1 MHRLYTSK
9 DERLG
14 VNIENLLACA
24 SVEVSLVHMLNN
36 RVKVIVDSENL
47 ISRHICCLK
56 IAIDINCNQVN
67 MCARESF
74 KYIL

>member
-14 VNIENLLACA
+14 VNIENLVVCA

-36 RVKVIVDSENL
+36 RVKVIVDSEKL
-47 ISRHICCLK
+47 ISRHIC
-56 IAIDINCNQVN
+56 
-67 MCARESF
+67 F
-74 KYIL
+74 F